1 MIKRLTLSNGTRV
14 VLEKIKYLDTVS
26 MGFWFSVGSASES
39 KEENGYTHFV
49 EHMLFKGTKNHDA
62 KALIK
67 EIEGVGGV
75 LNAFTSRHFT
85 SFYVSITS
93 KYFSRGI
100 NILMDIMKNSIFD
113 AEEIEREKRVII
125 EEIKM
130 SNDLPE
136 EITGQ
141 QFFKN
146 AYKGTSMTFP
156 IAGTISNIKKI
167 EKKSIHSYF
176 KNNLNSNNLIISIAG
191 NFDIDEAERVLSNF
205 NIEENKKNEWYD
217 IPFHYSTKSTE
228 KNDLNQVYFS
238 LITPSFK
245 AGDKRNYT
253 ISAIN
258 DAFGGSSYSRLF
270 QTIREKKGLCY
281 NIYSYNSAFAN
292 GGTFEIHGST
302 SLKNYAYTIES
313 IHNEVEGF
321 LKEKISETELND
333 AKEMYRGSIAFNKLN
348 PEFLMNK
355 NAKHEYYYNRH
366 VPFKEMYKSVD
377 KINMKDSHAI
387 IEELLGD
394 KKFFLTAVGP
404 LETNKK
410 TKDISDKLNLN

>member
-49 EHMLFKGTKNHDA
+49 EHMLFKGTKNYDA

-93 KYFSRGI
+93 KYFTRGI
-100 NILMDIMKNSIFD
+100 NVLMDIIKNSVFD

-146 AYKGTSMTFP
+146 AYKGTSMTLP

-176 KNNLNSNNLIISIAG
+176 KNNLNANNLIISIAG
-191 NFDIDEAERVLSNF
+191 NFDIDEAERLLSNF
-205 NIEENKKNEWYD
+205 DMEENKKNEWYD
-217 IPFHYSTKSTE
+217 IPFYYSTKSTE

-238 LITPSFK
+238 LIAPSFK

-321 LKEKISETELND
+321 LKEKISETELTD

-387 IEELLGD
+387 IEELLGS

-410 TKDISDKLNLN
+410 TKEISEKLNLN